1 MQLDLALPCA
11 VCPANDFAV
20 LSAGQSQAEWS
31 EQFCTGHAGPW
42 STGREL
48 RLVIDSLLI

>member
-1 MQLDLALPCA
+1 MQLDLGLPCT
-11 VCPANDFAV
+11 VVSGNDFAV
-20 LSAGQSQAEWS
+20 LSVTQSHMGRFDHA
-31 EQFCTGHAGPW
+31 CTAPSGPW